1 MNRIANLTLS
11 TLYALTVIATA
22 IGEWKYYVL
31 GSSIEVGL
39 LAASAHY
46 ALDLAGR
53 DFRGNVSAPRAASE

>member
-39 LAASAHY
+39 LAAIAHY
-46 ALDLAGR
+46 AWTWPDETSAGT
-53 DFRGNVSAPRAASE
+53 